1 MNTIHGQRC
10 SKQTIVLHIPT
21 TIPND
26 GSKLCV
32 YQPYQEDPHPG
43 IACGQETRNECLLC
57 SGHPALCLGDCFE
70 RWHEERNISFIQ
82 YLYDVLQ
89 AATASESDDDDTLD
103 NMEVMENVPS
113 PAPEEPSASASN
125 SRPDA
130 TSSPSPKRSRRSVT
144 KLSYNEFDASDTDF
158 ESSSES
164 WEESK

>member
-70 RWHEERNISFIQ
+70 RWHVERNISFIQ
-82 YLYDVLQ
+82 YSYDVLQ
-89 AATASESDDDDTLD
+89 
-103 NMEVMENVPS
+103 
-113 PAPEEPSASASN
+113 APEEPSASAST